1 MAYDAHG
8 FRARA
13 VHTDRP
19 TLATDWSAEL
29 RRLHELRHGRE
40 VLLHWCHAVEIQHFP
55 PHFDRIPELP
65 GVLPPVRVA
74 ACVAANCAS
83 CEAGRGGFQIGTF
96 TRRDVLVEA
105 GVPPQTAWA
114 RVSACTAYLSSGEV
128 RQASSGLTVDDV
140 APSHVNRLVAA
151 LADQQEQGN
160 PRLATADDLWRVWKT
175 WQRGERRWREPA
187 YEPVAGREAAIRDP
201 VVARARRTLW
211 FWLGSLEAGLE
222 PVDSLPCS
230 CAIRATDLCALTVPG
245 HAELAA
251 LSQLGLGLLVASLLW
266 PSKTSCKPWTR
277 TAWGVDPRLWGA
289 RGPRRW
295 LCGWLSGEL
304 PTASAWTRTLPL
316 LSAASRMRV
325 LGSGLGHAWPW
336 P

>member
-13 VHTDRP
+13 VHTDGP
-19 TLATDWSAEL
+19 TLATAAYMDWSAEL

-74 ACVAANCAS
+74 ACVAANCAR
-83 CEAGRGGFQIGTF
+83 CEAGRGGFQFPWIGTF
-96 TRRDVLVEA
+96 TRRDVLVES
-105 GVPPQTAWA
+105 GIPPQVAWA
-114 RVSACTAYLSSGEV
+114 RVSACTAYLSAEKV

-151 LADQQEQGN
+151 LADQQERGN
-160 PRLATADDLWRVWKT
+160 SRLATADDLWKVWRT

-187 YEPVAGREAAIRDP
+187 YEPVAGRETAIRDP
-201 VVARARRTLW
+201 VARAGRTLW

-222 PVDSLPCS
+222 NLYSACAACGFPTVLLCHTCHRFVGFDCTRPC
-230 CAIRATDLCALTVPG
+230 RACRP
-245 HAELAA
+245 
-251 LSQLGLGLLVASLLW
+251 
-266 PSKTSCKPWTR
+266 
-277 TAWGVDPRLWGA
+277 
-289 RGPRRW
+289 
-295 LCGWLSGEL
+295 
-304 PTASAWTRTLPL
+304 
-316 LSAASRMRV
+316 
-325 LGSGLGHAWPW
+325 
-336 P
+336 